1 MDEYVPKPI
10 NLQDLSAAITS
21 VTGIEAGSI
30 RQAAAPPKGPRM
42 DIAEGVSKLLDDLLE
57 G

>member
-1 MDEYVPKPI
+1 MDEYVPNPI

-21 VTGIEAGSI
+21 VTRIEAGSI
-30 RQAAAPPKGPRM
+30 RQAAASPKGPRM
-42 DIAEGVSKLLDDLLE
+42 DIAEDVSKLLDDLLE